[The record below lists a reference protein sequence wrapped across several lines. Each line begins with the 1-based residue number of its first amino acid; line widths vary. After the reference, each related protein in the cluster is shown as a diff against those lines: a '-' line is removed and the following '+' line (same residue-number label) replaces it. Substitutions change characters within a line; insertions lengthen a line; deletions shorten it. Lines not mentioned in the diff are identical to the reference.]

1 MWALNLLKKK
11 YNAGNSQKSPHAGLG
26 WGGINFLHSIWSG
39 AVFWICADNSG
50 MFLFLLVRA
59 YTESRPFL
67 RLPHLVGVHKEMG
80 GAQPGQLIPTDPG
93 DIPDLWCHG
102 QHTELGEKVGKGF
115 LLRIQMHWHLTVVCP
130 AVTCVSCNM
139 CPCLSFQLWCASFRK
154 KPHL

>member
-1 MWALNLLKKK
+1 MLVTARNPRMLVWAGVELIFFTVSDL
-11 YNAGNSQKSPHAGLG
+11 GLCFEFVLITQG
-26 WGGINFLHSIWSG
+26 CFYFCWS
-39 AVFWICADNSG
+39 
-50 MFLFLLVRA
+50 
-59 YTESRPFL
+59 ESRPFL

-102 QHTELGEKVGKGF
+102 QHTELGEEVGKGF
-115 LLRIQMHWHLTVVCP
+115 LLRIRMHWHLTVVCP
-130 AVTCVSCNM
+130 AVTCVSRNM